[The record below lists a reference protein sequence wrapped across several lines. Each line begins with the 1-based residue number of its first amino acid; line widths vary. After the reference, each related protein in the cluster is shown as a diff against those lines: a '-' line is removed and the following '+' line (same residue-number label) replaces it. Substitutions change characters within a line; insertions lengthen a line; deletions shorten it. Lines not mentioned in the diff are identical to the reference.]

1 MNYSLIRDWTDVS
14 VLNLNVKTFLLGKSV
29 KLVVDE
35 VSIVHILLKTN
46 NSKALK
52 GLRFMDHLVET
63 V

>member
-1 MNYSLIRDWTDVS
+1 MYHSLIRDWTDVS
-14 VLNLNVKTFLLGKSV
+14 ILNLNVKTFLLGKSV